1 MVGCG
6 ERQQKSTGSTF
17 ESKQG
22 TPIISINYAGD
33 IAKHSGILTH
43 GGQTGYDAG
52 YAAGGEIVYAGTMQG
67 ICVNKEVGNLRID
80 LRCQGI
86 AVGVIRSG
94 GKVEVLTGDL
104 ADPTESQQ
112 RITAV

>member
-1 MVGCG
+1 MKDSRNRPAVLSNPNR
-6 ERQQKSTGSTF
+6 ELLF
-17 ESKQG
+17 
-22 TPIISINYAGD
+22 ISINYVGD

-86 AVGVIRSG
+86 AVAVIRS
-94 GKVEVLTGDL
+94 V
-104 ADPTESQQ
+104 
-112 RITAV
+112 AVKLRL